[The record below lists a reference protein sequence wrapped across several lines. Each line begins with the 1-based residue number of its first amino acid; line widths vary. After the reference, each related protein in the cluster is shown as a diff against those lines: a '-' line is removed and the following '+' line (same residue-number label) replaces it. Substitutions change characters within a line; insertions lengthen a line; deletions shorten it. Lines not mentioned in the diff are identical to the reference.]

1 MLTYDYR
8 LKMDLELDYPDD
20 DLDAMLDDE
29 LEVRKE
35 MEQEQEMK
43 ENVPSS
49 PTASLG
55 GVKHIEANVGIGSKG
70 RLGYNGHNIIL
81 NNIRRRK

>member
-1 MLTYDYR
+1 MLTDDYR
-8 LKMDLELDYPDD
+8 VDMDLELDYPDD

-35 MEQEQEMK
+35 LEREKEMK
-43 ENVPSS
+43 ENIPSS

-55 GVKHIEANVGIGSKG
+55 GVKHLEGNVGIGTQAQGKESACQYIKT
-70 RLGYNGHNIIL
+70 L
-81 NNIRRRK
+81 NL